1 MMTQCLTL
9 QLLAALTGIT
19 SAYRSSFP
27 EMITSIL
34 SVSLLPSGIRMSPLY
49 IKNRP
54 IYSASSNRETL
65 ELVLYKSHADS
76 R

>member
-19 SAYRSSFP
+19 SAYRSSFL

-49 IKNRP
+49 IKKP
-54 IYSASSNRETL
+54 SYILSIL
-65 ELVLYKSHADS
+65 EQGNFRIGSL
-76 R
+76 